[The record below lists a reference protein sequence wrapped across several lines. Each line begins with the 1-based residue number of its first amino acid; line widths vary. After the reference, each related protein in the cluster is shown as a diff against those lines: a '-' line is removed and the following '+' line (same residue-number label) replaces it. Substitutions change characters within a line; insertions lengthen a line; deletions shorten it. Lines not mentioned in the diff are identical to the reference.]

1 MEWFIAQLNI
11 LMLATKT
18 IYDTLNESSD
28 GSYTMA
34 ESEEIKDIL
43 YILAEIEIENLS
55 ELYFTTINEN

>member
-1 MEWFIAQLNI
+1 
-11 LMLATKT
+11 MLATKT

-43 YILAEIEIENLS
+43 YILAEIEIEDLP
-55 ELYFTTINEN
+55 EQYFTAINNN

>member
-1 MEWFIAQLNI
+1 
-11 LMLATKT
+11 MLATKI

-43 YILAEIEIENLS
+43 YILAEIEIEDLP
-55 ELYFTTINEN
+55 EQYFTPINNN